1 MARFHF
7 NQSAINNIKDDGQW
21 YDYYYT
27 FDSSINNE
35 YDTTLNADIT
45 QLRSTLPNP
54 HFDVDDDP
62 ENSFGQQVGNGYN
75 DETEVTCLDKY
86 NLLAETDY
94 RFESYYKVVGYANNY
109 FEHSSTMSWYDSVSG
124 EYQST
129 GRAGAYQWHYGR
141 WYTPQF

>member
-1 MARFHF
+1 MYSERRLRKVLVASIVSLSVFWGSFSLVSAQEYWTPSAGWSSAPDSTIAPYWGNTSILEYKDSYTHHLKPMARFHF

-27 FDSSINNE
+27 F
-35 YDTTLNADIT
+35 
-45 QLRSTLPNP
+45 
-54 HFDVDDDP
+54 
-62 ENSFGQQVGNGYN
+62 
-75 DETEVTCLDKY
+75 
-86 NLLAETDY
+86 
-94 RFESYYKVVGYANNY
+94 YKVVGYADNY